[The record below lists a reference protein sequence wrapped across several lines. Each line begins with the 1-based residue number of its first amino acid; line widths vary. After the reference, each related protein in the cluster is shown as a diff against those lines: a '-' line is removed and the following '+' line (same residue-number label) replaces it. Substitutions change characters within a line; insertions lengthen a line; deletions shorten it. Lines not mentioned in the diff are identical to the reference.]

1 MPVVST
7 TTTNYTFDENNDDQ
21 SNRKNMTNDVVVV
34 KNDECNWLL
43 KSFSYDFKFIYY
55 ALFRCFSD
63 REN

>member
-1 MPVVST
+1 
-7 TTTNYTFDENNDDQ
+7 
-21 SNRKNMTNDVVVV
+21 MTNDVVVV